1 MAEAR
6 ELDGKRTVPCNEGT
20 CQAPAVSIVTTR
32 NLGRTAAQG
41 QETKILWDIEN
52 WPRPGYAKATPVCGK
67 HRDELLDAIAEVL
80 G

>member
-6 ELDGKRTVPCNEGT
+6 ELDGKRTVPCNEPSCT
-20 CQAPAVSIVTTR
+20 KAAVSIVATR
-32 NLGRTAAQG
+32 NLGRLASDG

-52 WPRPGYAKATPVCGK
+52 WPRPGYAKATPVCEY
-67 HRDELLDAIAEVL
+67 HRTELLMAIAEVL